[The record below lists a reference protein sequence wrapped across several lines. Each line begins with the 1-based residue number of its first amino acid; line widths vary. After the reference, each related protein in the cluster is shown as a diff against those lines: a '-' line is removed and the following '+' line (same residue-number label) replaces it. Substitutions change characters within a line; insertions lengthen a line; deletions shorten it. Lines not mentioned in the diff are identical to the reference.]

1 MLASFGGESGAMLG
15 FAIARPSGRIFR
27 HMRRTLSVSLV
38 VAASLAAASLVAA
51 SLAASGAQAQYGP
64 FGPFE
69 RDYRDPYG
77 WWAPPPSYRARPP
90 IVVQRPIPPRV
101 MASFLRDE
109 GLVAIERLE
118 RLDDVYIAHGRDRQG
133 RRLRLVADAYDGM
146 ILDRVRLSE
155 PPRERA
161 RPLPPRER
169 PATPPV
175 ARPAPERSAPAT
187 RAPQPTP
194 QPPSRPAEAR
204 PATPVPPAAPS
215 QPPAAAPSANAP
227 APAAAAPTVPGSG
240 GVPAVRV
247 PDVPPPIIPVQ
258 PLDDAT
264 SRPRPATPQ
273 VPAAPLL

>member
-1 MLASFGGESGAMLG
+1 MLASFGGESGAMFG
-15 FAIARPSGRIFR
+15 FGIARPSGRIFR
-27 HMRRTLSVSLV
+27 HMRRTLSVGLV
-38 VAASLAAASLVAA
+38 MAASFVAA

-187 RAPQPTP
+187 RSPQPTP

-204 PATPVPPAAPS
+204 PATPVPPAAPP
-215 QPPAAAPSANAP
+215 QP
-227 APAAAAPTVPGSG
+227 PAAAAPTVPGSG